1 MRDYEVF
8 YPFVVATFF
17 AEIFCGSHILRLWH
31 THCSRFFMGS
41 SSYKAARAYI
51 NQGLTHFFMVATLFA
66 CGSHILRKMEFLIH

>member
-31 THCSRFFMGS
+31 TDFTQTMN
-41 SSYKAARAYI
+41 SYQQQYVDNYEER
-51 NQGLTHFFMVATLFA
+51 
-66 CGSHILRKMEFLIH
+66 R

>member
-17 AEIFCGSHILRLWH
+17 ACGTHIVRA
-31 THCSRFFMGS
+31 FFMGS

-51 NQGLTHFFMVATLFA
+51 NQGLMHFFMVATLFA